1 MRIAK
6 HPTLNIFAR
15 EDGAVLLP
23 PCVRHPVPDWTF
35 GRKNDKGY
43 MEVKFLYKHRLV
55 HRIIAEAFLEN
66 PNKYKTVDHI
76 NRNRSDNNLS
86 NLRWANQ
93 KMQSDNKKSV
103 EDAIAKYGVRC
114 CDDREAY
121 EKARY
126 DEIKKDH
133 NWVVNKRR
141 KIKEWADKNRDKVNE
156 RQRARRERLREE
168 INSYERERYAKNKEK
183 ERLRQRNFEERM
195 KSDGKIRMYLNGKRK
210 WVSKGLAEKFKEAK

>member
-1 MRIAK
+1 MKVAK
-6 HPTLNIFAR
+6 HPTLNIIVR

-23 PCVRHPVPDWTF
+23 PCSLHKKQDWTF
-35 GRKNDKGY
+35 GRVNKQGY
-43 MEVKFLYKHRLV
+43 MEIKFMYKNYRV
-55 HRIIAEAFLEN
+55 HKLLAETFIEN
-66 PNKYKTVDHI
+66 PNGYKEVDHI
-76 NRNRSDNNLS
+76 NRNRTDNRLQ
-86 NLRWANQ
+86 NLRWANR
-93 KMQSDNKKSV
+93 KMQADNKKSV
-103 EDAIAKYGVRC
+103 DDSIKKYGVRC

-126 DEIKKDH
+126 AEIKKDH

-141 KIKEWADKNRDKVNE
+141 EIKEWADKNRDKVNE

-168 INSYERERYAKNKEK
+168 INAYERERYAKNKEK

-195 KSDGKIRMYLNGKRK
+195 KSDGKIRMYVNGKRK